1 MMFYESF
8 TVAVIL
14 RFLRTLVWQND
25 TCVDFIVDGRSVHD
39 TELMQA
45 WLKKPPKRM
54 RVRSHP
60 AIVRNS
66 RSACRATDGA
76 LAIAAHRS
84 AESAGIRRAL
94 C

>member
-39 TELMQA
+39 TELMQ
-45 WLKKPPKRM
+45 
-54 RVRSHP
+54 V
-60 AIVRNS
+60 
-66 RSACRATDGA
+66 
-76 LAIAAHRS
+76 
-84 AESAGIRRAL
+84 
-94 C
+94 